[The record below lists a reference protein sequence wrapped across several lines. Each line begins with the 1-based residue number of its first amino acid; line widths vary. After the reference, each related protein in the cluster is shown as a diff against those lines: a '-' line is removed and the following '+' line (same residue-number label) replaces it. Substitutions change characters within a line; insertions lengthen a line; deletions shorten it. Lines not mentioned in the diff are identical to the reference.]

1 MAFGNN
7 LHFLERK
14 VIEFPQNSDDQI
26 HRSIPSI
33 GQRAEG
39 LDIYLFCGRKPL
51 YEMRRLKHLY
61 FLLVSLNALGFFH
74 SAHMLP
80 SAQKAFLHLYLVNS
94 HLIFRFQLKCLV
106 LYSNALPL
114 LFSMIHLHEDRQ
126 SVWLNGV
133 YPQCPAEGHF
143 H

>member
-1 MAFGNN
+1 MQMAFGNN
-7 LHFLERK
+7 LDFLERK
-14 VIEFPQNSDDQI
+14 VTEFPQNSDDQI

-33 GQRAEG
+33 GLRAEG

-74 SAHMLP
+74 YADMLP
-80 SAQKAFLHLYLVNS
+80 TAQQAFLHLYLVNS

-106 LYSNALPL
+106 LYFTQCLYSTQMPRPL
-114 LFSMIHLHEDRQ
+114 LKCLAITF
-126 SVWLNGV
+126 LNDSF
-133 YPQCPAEGHF
+133 A
-143 H
+143 